1 MTLRPRANEIPDLIG
16 RLGSRSE
23 ARIDAARAR
32 LAIIGGRA
40 VEGLI
45 EALEG
50 GSRRVRTHAMPL
62 LALIGDPRGR
72 EPLVAMLRDR
82 DPRMR
87 AIAAKALS
95 RFPSPEVACALTRL
109 AADREQPDEVRV
121 AAVRAAIDQYA
132 AGQEQTVGSI
142 LEHLHDSGER
152 EAVRLGAFS
161 ILRHLDGSQ
170 RRTMLA
176 ALRRDANDAVV
187 EKARRYGAPNQP
199 PPEDRDPVE
208 VLLEDLGEDDYGRWN
223 AAVHRLI
230 KHGRKV
236 VVPLVE
242 AMQSRSHDPEYC
254 TRAGMVLKALGPRR
268 AKALAELIETVDEP
282 LPLQVLVEV
291 IGALGEKSMIYGLK
305 DLIDRIAERPQGAT
319 ELTGFD
325 MMQRV
330 RAKAHLELAR
340 IGSRVAIQDLR
351 DALADRDRRVELEML
366 AAVEV
371 IGKRDEL
378 LDLLR
383 AWPREDRYMRER
395 IAEVVRT
402 IMKRERIR
410 RNNKMFQSLAGEP
423 RRAFEAICPQTAR
436 QTARRAPVPR
446 PAP

>member
-1 MTLRPRANEIPDLIG
+1 MTLRPRANEIPDLIA

-23 ARIDAARAR
+23 ARVDAARAR

-50 GSRRVRTHAMPL
+50 GSRRIRSHAMPL

-82 DPRMR
+82 DPQMR
-87 AIAAKALS
+87 AIAARSLS
-95 RFPSPEVACALTRL
+95 RFPSGETSCALL
-109 AADREQPDEVRV
+109 HLLADREQPDPVRV
-121 AAVRAAIDQYA
+121 AVIRAAIDLYA
-132 AGQEQTVGSI
+132 AGQEQTLGPT
-142 LEHLHDSGER
+142 LEHLHDSSEQD
-152 EAVRLGAFS
+152 AVRLAAFS
-161 ILRHLDGSQ
+161 ILRHLAGSQ
-170 RRTMLA
+170 RRTILA
-176 ALRRDANDAVV
+176 ALRRDANDAVAERARGYGHGERPV
-187 EKARRYGAPNQP
+187 ESG
-199 PPEDRDPVE
+199 DPVE
-208 VLLEDLGEDDYGRWN
+208 ELLEELGEDDYALWN
-223 AAVHRLI
+223 AAVHRLV

-242 AMQSRSHDPEYC
+242 AMQGRSHDPEYC

-268 AKALAELIETVDEP
+268 AGALAELIEGVDEP

-291 IGALGEKSMIYGLK
+291 IGAMGEKSMIYRLK

-330 RAKAHLELAR
+330 RAKAHQELAR

-395 IAEVVRT
+395 IAQVVRT

-410 RNNKMFQSLAGEP
+410 RNNKMFQSLAGDS
-423 RRAFEAICPQTAR
+423 RRAFEAICPAP
-436 QTARRAPVPR
+436 ARRGVRRAAMPR